1 MNNNKNN
8 MSNNYKVVNV
18 YVGYSENSINKI
30 DIIKSEF
37 GVDDVVKGV
46 FNKIK
51 IKDGE
56 GEWDDMLYYGIK
68 KIDEKNDIGV
78 IGYGEEEVILV
89 IGDKNKW
96 YNKVDEFN
104 LDSIEKEVDF
114 SNGDYN
120 EEDWDDWVE
129 FVYSI
134 MIRIKGQYSIVREYS
149 IYYMYSILSSSLYR
163 AVSTRIRYIQGT
175 A

>member
-1 MNNNKNN
+1 MVNNNKNN

-18 YVGYSENSINKI
+18 YVGYGENSINKI

-46 FNKIK
+46 FNNIK

-56 GEWDDMLYYGIK
+56 GEWNDMLYYGIK

-78 IGYGEEEVILV
+78 VGYGEEEVILV

-129 FVYSI
+129 LVEEL
-134 MIRIKGQYSIVREYS
+134 V
-149 IYYMYSILSSSLYR
+149 
-163 AVSTRIRYIQGT
+163 
-175 A
+175 

>member
-18 YVGYSENSINKI
+18 YVGYSENSISKI

-37 GVDDVVKGV
+37 GVDDVVYGV
-46 FNKIK
+46 FREIK
-51 IKDGE
+51 IKNGE

-78 IGYGEEEVILV
+78 IGYGEEEIILV

-114 SNGDYN
+114 SNGKYN
-120 EEDWDDWVE
+120 EENWDGWVE
-129 FVYSI
+129 FVEELVDSIEWNKDKYSY
-134 MIRIKGQYSIVREYS
+134 KF
-149 IYYMYSILSSSLYR
+149 
-163 AVSTRIRYIQGT
+163 
-175 A
+175 

>member
-1 MNNNKNN
+1 MKKTHKHAQ
-8 MSNNYKVVNV
+8 MLGFMIYVVLHC
-18 YVGYSENSINKI
+18 SLLPLKCCE
-30 DIIKSEF
+30 SEF

-46 FNKIK
+46 FMDIK
-51 IKDGE
+51 FKNGE

-78 IGYGEEEVILV
+78 IGYGEEEILLV
-89 IGDKNKW
+89 IGDKSKW

-120 EEDWDDWVE
+120 EENYDEWVE
-129 FVYSI
+129 FVEGLVDSI
-134 MIRIKGQYSIVREYS
+134 NW
-149 IYYMYSILSSSLYR
+149 
-163 AVSTRIRYIQGT
+163 
-175 A
+175 